1 MAHLGA
7 VSFNTTDGL
16 SVEVFQYPRYSTYV
30 IKDAK
35 GQVFKATAH
44 PNMVGISWY
53 YDTVLEDG
61 FSAIDA
67 KTIAKQHI
75 GIDRFRKPITSIN
88 DAEPEILQAV
98 RKVAITLPKETT
110 TLNEIENCINA
121 IKYSDDPLQILTYIT
136 TMQEYTNLL
145 RDLWVLKAAD
155 AINKLNEARKTVAN
169 S

>member
-16 SVEVFQYPRYSTYV
+16 SVEIFQYPRYSTYV

-35 GQVFKATAH
+35 GQIFKATSH
-44 PNMVGISWY
+44 PNMIGISWQ
-53 YDTVLEDG
+53 YDSILSDG
-61 FSAIDA
+61 FFPITPE
-67 KTIAKQHI
+67 TIAKQHI
-75 GIDRFRKPITSIN
+75 GIDRFRKPIASIN
-88 DAEPEILQAV
+88 DAEPEILHAV
-98 RKVAITLPKETT
+98 RKIATTLPKETT

-121 IKYSDDPLQILTYIT
+121 IKYSNDPMQILTYIT

-145 RDLWVLKAAD
+145 RDMWVMKAAD
-155 AINKLNEARKTVAN
+155 ATIKLNEARKIVAN